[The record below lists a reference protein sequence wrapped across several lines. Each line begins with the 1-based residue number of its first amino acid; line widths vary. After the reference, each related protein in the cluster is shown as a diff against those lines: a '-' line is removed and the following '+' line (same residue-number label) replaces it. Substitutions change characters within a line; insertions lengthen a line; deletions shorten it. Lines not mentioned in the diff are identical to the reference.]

1 MSNPL
6 LFNNDKRYLASKFLD
21 VAGNSKEN
29 FLYLSA
35 ADIASLNYASD
46 TPILIFD
53 TTNLQWVTYFQGV
66 QTPVGG
72 GGGGGSHNTLIGL
85 QGGQAGEY
93 YHLTNAQYTKLSQG
107 NFVGNWNAFTN
118 SPAIPVSSAANKD
131 QFYRVVT
138 GGTTS
143 IDGIANW
150 KVGDW
155 IWSTGSAW
163 IRLGSAS
170 GDNLDVLTI
179 ASNGQTVFAISQLP
193 ININTSKLELNGAK
207 QKFGIDYTIAGTVLN
222 WISPNF
228 ALRTSDT
235 LELYYT

>member
-1 MSNPL
+1 MINPVL
-6 LFNNDKRYLASKFLD
+6 YNNDKRYLASKFLD

-35 ADIASLNYASD
+35 ADIAGLDYVTD

-66 QTPVGG
+66 NTPIGG
-72 GGGGGSHNTLIGL
+72 GAGGAHNTLTGL
-85 QGGQAGEY
+85 QGGQPSEY

-107 NFVGNWNAFTN
+107 NFVGNWNAASN
-118 SPAIPVSSAANKD
+118 SPAIPVSSVANKD
-131 QFYRVVT
+131 QFYRVTT

-155 IWSTGSAW
+155 IWSTGTAW
-163 IRLGSAS
+163 IRLGSSS
-170 GDNLDVLTI
+170 GDNVDVLTI

-193 ININTSKLELNGAK
+193 ISLSSSKLELNGAK
-207 QKFGIDYTIAGTVLN
+207 QKYSIDYTIVGTVLT
-222 WISPNF
+222 WISPQF
-228 ALRTSDT
+228 TLRTSDT
-235 LELYYT
+235 LELYYI

>member
-1 MSNPL
+1 MSTPSIY
-6 LFNNDKRYLASKFLD
+6 NNDKRYLASKFLD

-29 FLYLSA
+29 FLYLPTT
-35 ADIASLNYASD
+35 DIDDLKFISD
-46 TPILIFD
+46 IPVFIYD
-53 TTNLQWVTYFQGV
+53 TTANVWISYFQGV
-66 QTPVGG
+66 KTQI
-72 GGGGGSHNTLIGL
+72 GSAGDLHNTLPDL
-85 QGGQAGEY
+85 QGGVPNEY
-93 YHLTNAQYTKLSQG
+93 YHLSNAQYTKLSQG
-107 NFVGNWNAFTN
+107 NFQSNWDASLN
-118 SPAIPVSSAANKD
+118 SPAIPAASATNKD
-131 QFYRVVT
+131 QFYRVT
-138 GGTTS
+138 TAGTTS

-155 IWSTGSAW
+155 IWSTGTSW
-163 IRLGSAS
+163 IRLGSAN
-170 GDNLDVLTI
+170 GDNIDVLTI

-207 QKFGIDYTIAGTVLN
+207 QKFGIDYTIAGTVLT

>member
-6 LFNNDKRYLASKFLD
+6 LFNNDKRYLASIFLD

-29 FLYLSA
+29 FLYLSS
-35 ADIASLNYASD
+35 ADIASLGYISD
-46 TPILIFD
+46 TPILIYD

-66 QTPVGG
+66 QTPIGG
-72 GGGGGSHNTLIGL
+72 GGGGAHNTLTGL
-85 QGGQAGEY
+85 QGGQPSEY

-107 NFVGNWNAFTN
+107 NFVGNWNALTN

-138 GGTTS
+138 AGNTS

-155 IWSTGSAW
+155 IWSTGSSW

-170 GDNLDVLTI
+170 GDNIDVLTI

-193 ININTSKLELNGAK
+193 INVNTSKLELNGAK
-207 QKFGIDYTIAGTVLN
+207 QRYGIDYTIAGTVLT
-222 WISPNF
+222 WISSQF
-228 ALRTSDT
+228 ILRTSDT